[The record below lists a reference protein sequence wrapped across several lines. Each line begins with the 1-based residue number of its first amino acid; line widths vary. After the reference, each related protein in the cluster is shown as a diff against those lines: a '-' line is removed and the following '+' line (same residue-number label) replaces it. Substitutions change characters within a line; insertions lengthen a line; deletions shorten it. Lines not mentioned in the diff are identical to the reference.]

1 MKAKIGSIRSMII
14 LVMMIYRSERGLMM
28 AQGRK
33 MNVEQLDYETGVLFE
48 VYNSVGETA
57 EDNAAFQLGQV
68 IKSRGWNSR
77 I

>member
-1 MKAKIGSIRSMII
+1 
-14 LVMMIYRSERGLMM
+14 MM
-28 AQGRK
+28 AQGKK